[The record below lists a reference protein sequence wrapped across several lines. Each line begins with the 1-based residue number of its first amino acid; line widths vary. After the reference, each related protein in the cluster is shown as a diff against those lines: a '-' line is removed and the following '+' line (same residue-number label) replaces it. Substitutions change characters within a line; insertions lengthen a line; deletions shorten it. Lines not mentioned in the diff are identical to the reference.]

1 MMPQPTR
8 SLVQPPVPFLA
19 QSAADAGESMIES
32 MSADGEAAAT
42 LSAAEENAVLI
53 IALPVILLVVGA
65 VLHLVRRPAPGSND
79 PGHPGGIVLMGI
91 GGALTFAILAYLL
104 MIQ

>member
-1 MMPQPTR
+1 MVPA
-8 SLVQPPVPFLA
+8 PVIATVASAA
-19 QSAADAGESMIES
+19 QSNADSGESMIES
-32 MSADGEAAAT
+32 VPMDGEVARP

-65 VLHLVRRPAPGSND
+65 ILHMVRRPPAGSNE
-79 PGHPGGIVLMGI
+79 PGHPGGIVLMAI

>member
-1 MMPQPTR
+1 MAPAPVFATVARVPQ
-8 SLVQPPVPFLA
+8 SN
-19 QSAADAGESMIES
+19 ADSGESMIES
-32 MSADGEAAAT
+32 VPADGEIVRQ

-65 VLHLVRRPAPGSND
+65 ILHMARRPPAGSNE
-79 PGHPGGIVLMGI
+79 PGHPGGVVLMAI